1 MIERPD
7 PFWVDLTLS
16 GSIEPI
22 IDKIGRGASDGFAGP
37 AAKTVITKGGG
48 EARFQLAAELSR

>member
-1 MIERPD
+1 LK
-7 PFWVDLTLS
+7 DLTLS